1 MDLLTLPYT
10 SKSTGEFL
18 TASWMANN
26 TGPKTQCSFGQLLV
40 VLFQY
45 RGNRVEH
52 MGISSLYSLHP
63 TQLITPNLQ
72 HHLSLQMGFFSYS
85 ACKEPFSQGIL
96 VGLNSPPT
104 LLPPQIW
111 ATWSHLR
118 EQRSTFIVNGVAVFC
133 PFLFAECP
141 QTMIFSN
148 LAIIWS
154 Y

>member
-63 TQLITPNLQ
+63 TQLITPHLQ

-85 ACKEPFSQGIL
+85 ACKEQFPVYPSWFKFPPHPP
-96 VGLNSPPT
+96 SP
-104 LLPPQIW
+104 
-111 ATWSHLR
+111 
-118 EQRSTFIVNGVAVFC
+118 
-133 PFLFAECP
+133 
-141 QTMIFSN
+141 SN
-148 LAIIWS
+148 LGYLISLERAEKHIHCEWS
-154 Y
+154 CCILPLSVRRMSTDHDFL